1 MILLRANAG
10 LKVVFVKLINTMGRN
25 FTWNDIFII
34 RNNNLVLAGSDSVMI
49 FDFGNKAV
57 GSNTA
62 EVNLK
67 EDSIVQITKNEMLE
81 NVLNMTLYAFGKW
94 GKIKGLTVER
104 DYPQI
109 NALFSNILR
118 EIEVEPLL
126 SADNLRLY
134 RSGVQ
139 ITYEDMI
146 QLILDQQEKQEQI
159 KAEQAVEQVPEEAAH
174 GKGKYD
180 IGLWHKI
187 VWKSENDI
195 FDKEE
200 LTDEEKRKTRIGN
213 NFYKVNSKCP
223 ICKEK
228 LSMVIYPEGEELLIE
243 TDEKGVYLA
252 RAYTC
257 HVCHRLFTPK
267 PNLLL
272 TDGSVYT
279 LDFEEDS
286 EAYEDYIEII
296 GKSGVRTYN
305 CNLNQYEAEYKQI
318 KSKNETQLEEIC
330 ADIDSLSDQEVSNLD
345 EKMDMGFFPP
355 NSVER
360 CRRIVVKE
368 IKKRKQHAETVK
380 EREEKNKIRNE
391 HREET
396 AEETVAVR
404 NIVQGVKEK
413 RNAMSD
419 EEKDNLFTLS
429 RYHEEEIGADKNVAP
444 KQGSGHLR
452 SIGDGKDKQTD
463 KKDQKKIGKRFQY
476 EYTGEKTSGNTG
488 EKTSGNTREKT
499 SGYTDEDEEN
509 LTQIGSSFSE
519 LEQSDEEKKIMSSK
533 LGNPYIGDT
542 ESDKIYLAPYID
554 PENNLREKAEACKGK
569 DYRTIQRV
577 MEDIRREDVSDEIRE
592 SLLAPLQKLLEARGR
607 KELTSLRQ
615 EIPEHF
621 SKKQYLLFKDRIAQY
636 TAIDHD
642 EDMEYLELRR
652 EEAVKQEIAA
662 LIKKANAKDRSSYM
676 RLYQD
681 LKKEGFEDNHIAP
694 YLENIHD
701 KIYTL
706 DEASIKRICGDPAE
720 LTYERGLKA
729 YEEITK
735 RDLLPELKT
744 NTLGLIEKRLTKIKM
759 NECEQLV
766 GKLTKDLSK
775 YTSNSERV
783 HYYNVRAGIRCGTE
797 EENTVI
803 RNALNSYASGRGK
816 YEFPILICDASVKAD
831 GKRGFVLTPDHIFY
845 NTITE
850 SGTIDVM
857 QVGKIITRR
866 GRKIYA
872 DTESSGKIKLSNS
885 LKLSDVQGFSK
896 ILDEFV
902 SYLKE
907 KPESRDIAYI
917 AKEKHSVKCCY
928 RCGHVY
934 KGDNICPKCGAKF
947 NE

>member
-1 MILLRANAG
+1 M
-10 LKVVFVKLINTMGRN
+10 
-25 FTWNDIFII
+25 
-34 RNNNLVLAGSDSVMI
+34 
-49 FDFGNKAV
+49 
-57 GSNTA
+57 
-62 EVNLK
+62 
-67 EDSIVQITKNEMLE
+67 
-81 NVLNMTLYAFGKW
+81 
-94 GKIKGLTVER
+94 
-104 DYPQI
+104 
-109 NALFSNILR
+109 
-118 EIEVEPLL
+118 
-126 SADNLRLY
+126 
-134 RSGVQ
+134 
-139 ITYEDMI
+139 
-146 QLILDQQEKQEQI
+146 
-159 KAEQAVEQVPEEAAH
+159 
-174 GKGKYD
+174 
-180 IGLWHKI
+180 
-187 VWKSENDI
+187 
-195 FDKEE
+195 
-200 LTDEEKRKTRIGN
+200 
-213 NFYKVNSKCP
+213 
-223 ICKEK
+223 
-228 LSMVIYPEGEELLIE
+228 
-243 TDEKGVYLA
+243 
-252 RAYTC
+252 
-257 HVCHRLFTPK
+257 
-267 PNLLL
+267 
-272 TDGSVYT
+272 
-279 LDFEEDS
+279 
-286 EAYEDYIEII
+286 
-296 GKSGVRTYN
+296 
-305 CNLNQYEAEYKQI
+305 
-318 KSKNETQLEEIC
+318 
-330 ADIDSLSDQEVSNLD
+330 
-345 EKMDMGFFPP
+345 
-355 NSVER
+355 
-360 CRRIVVKE
+360 
-368 IKKRKQHAETVK
+368 
-380 EREEKNKIRNE
+380 
-391 HREET
+391 
-396 AEETVAVR
+396 
-404 NIVQGVKEK
+404 
-413 RNAMSD
+413 
-419 EEKDNLFTLS
+419 
-429 RYHEEEIGADKNVAP
+429 
-444 KQGSGHLR
+444 
-452 SIGDGKDKQTD
+452 
-463 KKDQKKIGKRFQY
+463 
-476 EYTGEKTSGNTG
+476 
-488 EKTSGNTREKT
+488 
-499 SGYTDEDEEN
+499 
-509 LTQIGSSFSE
+509 TQIGSSFSE